1 MVKYH
6 RKIKLVIEFDIDIG
20 DYSLLMVIIKEKDDT
35 IRVHRLQKTE

>member
-6 RKIKLVIEFDIDIG
+6 RKIKFVIEIDIG